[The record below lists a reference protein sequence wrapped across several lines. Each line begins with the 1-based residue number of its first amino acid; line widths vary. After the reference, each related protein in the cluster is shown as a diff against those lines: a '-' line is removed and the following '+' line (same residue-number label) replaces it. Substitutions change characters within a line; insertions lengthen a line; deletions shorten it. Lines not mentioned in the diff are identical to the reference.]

1 MLSRITNLI
10 LPHGAQYVHG
20 SMPHK
25 IGLNVAGSVHADMGI
40 QSAPLSIHLSL
51 FGRYLQVILSIRS
64 PSMKST
70 VIVNLIFIANASF
83 FKTGRTSPASP
94 TWPFKNGFCLRFT
107 HSSAHGVRMSSIRQ
121 RIKLYPVFGTTLT
134 AGRISLLTIR
144 PLPHLGHRRGSMPVN
159 SRSHSSQL
167 NAGVDGAC

>member
-1 MLSRITNLI
+1 
-10 LPHGAQYVHG
+10 
-20 SMPHK
+20 
-25 IGLNVAGSVHADMGI
+25 
-40 QSAPLSIHLSL
+40 
-51 FGRYLQVILSIRS
+51 
-64 PSMKST
+64 MKST

-94 TWPFKNGFCLRFT
+94 TWLFKNGFCLRFT

-144 PLPHLGHRRGSMPVN
+144 PLPHLGHRRGSMPAN
-159 SRSHSSQL
+159 SKSHFSQRIGSSIADRSLRRTRAQISRALHLSRSHQQPPLVEIRKRQRHVSISRRRDQ
-167 NAGVDGAC
+167 AV